1 MKVSVSPIFVM
12 LQPTPVINNETYK
25 LIEFKDFKNCRINEE
40 FNIYL
45 LWELGILILFTL
57 HLQFFFFLC
66 LKLFLFYFILISRL

>member
-1 MKVSVSPIFVM
+1 MKVSVSPIFVI

-40 FNIYL
+40 FNIYF

-57 HLQFFFFLC
+57 HFQFFFFLC
-66 LKLFLFYFILISRL
+66 LKLFLFYFILINRL